1 MSLQAQV
8 GSDAAMLRCPLC
20 SAQLSL
26 ATPSGCPSCP
36 APSMVSSCPAPYP
49 GPAHSYQNSPQPGSA
64 QPSAA
69 LLHMAREEELQI
81 MQELQSLQIKVLQNQ
96 LQQAKLQQELI
107 CSRQWC
113 SLVPAPPARSS
124 APDLQTVLR
133 R

>member
-1 MSLQAQV
+1 
-8 GSDAAMLRCPLC
+8 MLRCPLC

-36 APSMVSSCPAPYP
+36 ASKMVSSCPAPGP

-69 LLHMAREEELQI
+69 LLQMAREEELQI

-107 CSRQWC
+107 SSRQWC

-124 APDLQTVLR
+124 PPDLQTVLR